1 MKIKPKI
8 NSAVSYNLQHDY
20 PLTLKVDIVGPELSP
35 SLDVQTT
42 SQGDVQFIVFFGSS
56 HETEQPSIQNSDAV
70 HHKVIPAGPWVVK
83 TSGGIHSEASVQWD
97 VECCHTA
104 EKSPVQCDAAVTQVC
119 VVGKVHCGILH
130 KNWSKHTVSNN
141 FNLNC
146 LMNWK
151 FQTWNQNFLF

>member
-56 HETEQPSIQNSDAV
+56 HETEQPSVKNSDAV
-70 HHKVIPAGPWVVK
+70 HHKVIPAGP
-83 TSGGIHSEASVQWD
+83 
-97 VECCHTA
+97 
-104 EKSPVQCDAAVTQVC
+104 
-119 VVGKVHCGILH
+119 
-130 KNWSKHTVSNN
+130 
-141 FNLNC
+141 
-146 LMNWK
+146 
-151 FQTWNQNFLF
+151 

>member
-42 SQGDVQFIVFFGSS
+42 SQGDIQFIVFFGSS

-83 TSGGIHSEASVQWD
+83 TSGGIHGEASVQWD

-130 KNWSKHTVSNN
+130 KNWSKKSIV
-141 FNLNC
+141 
-146 LMNWK
+146 K
-151 FQTWNQNFLF
+151 